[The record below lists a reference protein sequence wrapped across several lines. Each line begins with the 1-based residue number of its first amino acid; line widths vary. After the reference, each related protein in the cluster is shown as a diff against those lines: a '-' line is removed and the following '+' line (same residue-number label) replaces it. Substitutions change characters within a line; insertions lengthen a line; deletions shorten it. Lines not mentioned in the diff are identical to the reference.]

1 MKKRPTEPAP
11 AEYPSATGSERVAV
25 DAIFRSDAA
34 LRHALSENLKP
45 RQADAEAIAGRVDSA
60 FAAFSLIPVVSEELP
75 QSTYV
80 EPGAEVKETLDR
92 VILEGVEALK
102 SSDAAHGITVS
113 NRAAL
118 ATVVPEL
125 SEGSES
131 AVETKLEKII
141 EFINE
146 KSNGSSLTNAP
157 AFTKCQAEVRA
168 EEIVAAIDTGSEENV
183 EAADNGTPATTRE
196 ADELVKDSVNL
207 QMGSATSPE
216 EQLAYGSMPRIPNTA
231 DKDETQT
238 RILETFQLRPGASD
252 VTSYHD
258 FHTLQIAFQHV
269 WTRIFDGELE
279 KLGRDLYREYV
290 RLKDYGGVSTA
301 DLEVSTADDLQRLI
315 DEVRKLSQWVEDE
328 TPRDLRGPGEEA
340 GGGGGKG
347 VDELDIAVKTGVGLA
362 TGGLSWVLEWAI
374 KEFAKLGSK
383 PIITWE
389 QFPGP
394 WPPRRDTIQVEK
406 IDGVAPPGNVEIAL
420 RTAPESKIKIVELE
434 LFDEPTKRYVPG
446 QRIDNRGHITYV
458 SMVLP
463 HAWMATSALEFAS
476 EETSQFDTP
485 GRYVLTEL
493 GRRITDRSRV
503 TFFWKDS

>member
-11 AEYPSATGSERVAV
+11 AEYPSAAGSERVAV

-45 RQADAEAIAGRVDSA
+45 RQVEAETIAGRVDSA
-60 FAAFSLIPVVSEELP
+60 FAAFDLSTAVSEELP
-75 QSTYV
+75 RSHFV
-80 EPGAEVKETLDR
+80 EHGTEIRETLDR
-92 VILEGVEALK
+92 AVLEGVEALK
-102 SSDAAHGITVS
+102 ESDTAHAITVS

-118 ATVVPEL
+118 AKVIPEL
-125 SEGSES
+125 SEDSSS
-131 AVETKLEKII
+131 AVEAELETILD
-141 EFINE
+141 FINE
-146 KSNGSSLTNAP
+146 KSNGSSLTKAP
-157 AFTKCQAEVRA
+157 AYTKCKAELRA
-168 EEIVAAIDTGSEENV
+168 EEIVAAIETAGEDNV
-183 EAADNGTPATTRE
+183 SVEDNGTPATTLE
-196 ADELVKDSVNL
+196 ADELVKGAVNL
-207 QMGSATSPE
+207 QMNSATSPE

-290 RLKDYGGVSTA
+290 RLKDYGGVTTA
-301 DLEVSTADDLQRLI
+301 DLEIRTADDLRRLI
-315 DEVRKLSQWVEDE
+315 DEVRTLSQWVEDE
-328 TPRDLRGPGEEA
+328 TPREIRGPGEEVR
-340 GGGGGKG
+340 GGKG
-347 VDELDIAVKTGVGLA
+347 GDDLDTAIKTGVGLA

-394 WPPRRDTIQVEK
+394 WAPRRDTIVVEK
-406 IDGVAPPGNVEIAL
+406 VEGVAPSGNVEIAL
-420 RTAPESKIKIVELE
+420 RTAPESKIKIIELE
-434 LFDEPTKRYVPG
+434 LFDEPTRRYVHG
-446 QRIDNRGHITYV
+446 QRIDNRGHNTYV
-458 SMVLP
+458 SMTLP

-493 GRRITDRSRV
+493 GRRITERSRV
-503 TFFWKDS
+503 TFYWRDS